1 MMHHRH
7 GRSTQLHYFALVWF
21 VCAKIRPAR
30 SAKIPPSSTIHH
42 PPLPTPMKYRVDLK
56 IDCIFKALLGS
67 EVNRNPL
74 IHFLNAVLAAPITG
88 VDILN
93 PYNTMRINL
102 R

>member
-1 MMHHRH
+1 MEGVRSYIILPWYGLYAPRSVRPVPLKFPRH
-7 GRSTQLHYFALVWF
+7 
-21 VCAKIRPAR
+21 
-30 SAKIPPSSTIHH
+30 PPSTTV
-42 PPLPTPMKYRVDLK
+42 PTPMKYRVDLK

>member
-1 MMHHRH
+1 
-7 GRSTQLHYFALVWF
+7 
-21 VCAKIRPAR
+21 
-30 SAKIPPSSTIHH
+30 
-42 PPLPTPMKYRVDLK
+42 MKYRVDLK